1 MNILEILN
9 NNWFVSIVSIF
20 LGFLIIPLLNRIGA
34 LFGKFSGK
42 YIAVTF
48 QPAEQEVLVE
58 MVECKHFG
66 EKIYGKIFGV
76 CFAHYENNTFTLSKN
91 NVGKYKF
98 EGFVDERLFVLSYF
112 TTIKTAKNAGTITLQ
127 GNGSGTAF
135 EGVWGGFA
143 HNQVVGSKC
152 IWFLAKGKL
161 NPIKDRNIILDLASK
176 AINEYGIFPNSS
188 KTVVSL
194 LKQPEFVGR
203 SDEIYFIEKTR
214 KSPDQPQ
221 VLYIN
226 GEGGIGKTR
235 LLKEVSKN
243 AIPTTKSSDTR
254 KIAKNKKRR
263 K

>member
-1 MNILEILN
+1 MNILDILN
-9 NNWFVSIVSIF
+9 NNWFVSIASIF
-20 LGFLIIPLLNRIGA
+20 LGFIFIPLLNRVGA

-48 QPAEQEVLVE
+48 QPDEPEVLVE

-76 CFAHYENNTFTLSKN
+76 CFAHFEDSTLTLSNNNT
-91 NVGKYKF
+91 GKYKF

-127 GNGSGTAF
+127 GYGSGTVF

-143 HNQVVGSKC
+143 HNQVIGSKC
-152 IWFLAKGKL
+152 VWFLTKGKL
-161 NPIKDRNIILDLASK
+161 HPSKDRNIILDLASK
-176 AINEYGIFPNSS
+176 AIKEYGIFPVSS
-188 KTVVSL
+188 KTVEAPP
-194 LKQPEFVGR
+194 KQSEFVGR
-203 SDEIYFIEKTR
+203 PKETDFLGKTL
-214 KSPDQPQ
+214 KSSNQPQ
-221 VLYIN
+221 VLYIS

-243 AIPTTKSSDTR
+243 AIQVTKNSNTQ